1 MARGSRISLLGLY
14 TWDNT
19 IFDNFMIPSSVDKD
33 VLVNNLLMEC
43 AELEVLYADSDFMKN
58 AIEQWSKKEIDNWNR
73 IEELFK
79 YNESPLSDIDITETI
94 IHDNVKNESG
104 TDKTTSESLNQV
116 NGWNDGLVDRNKIND
131 INERTPNLTN
141 TDKGERIKTI
151 KGLSSKYLKQDV
163 ILKELEF
170 RKLYDIYEVIID
182 EFKSRFCL
190 LIY

>member
-43 AELEVLYADSDFMKN
+43 SELEVLYPDSDFMKN

-131 INERTPNLTN
+131 TNERTPNLTN
-141 TDKGERIKTI
+141 TDKGTQTKTI
-151 KGLSSKYLKQDV
+151 KGLSSKFLKQDV
-163 ILKELEF
+163 MIKELQF

>member
-94 IHDNVKNESG
+94 THDNVKNESG
-104 TDKTTSESLNQV
+104 TDKTTSKSLNQV
-116 NGWNDGLVDRNKIND
+116 SGWNDGLVDRNKIND
-131 INERTPNLTN
+131 ENERTPNLTN
-141 TDKGERIKTI
+141 TDIGTQTKTI
-151 KGLSSKYLKQDV
+151 KGLSSKFLKQDV
-163 ILKELEF
+163 MIKELEF

>member
-43 AELEVLYADSDFMKN
+43 SELEVLYADSDFMKN
-58 AIEQWSKKEIDNWNR
+58 AIEQWSKKELDNWNR

-131 INERTPNLTN
+131 TNERTPNLTN
-141 TDKGERIKTI
+141 TDKGTQTKTI
-151 KGLSSKYLKQDV
+151 KGLSSKFLKQDV
-163 ILKELEF
+163 MIKELQF

>member
-19 IFDNFMIPSSVDKD
+19 IFENFMIPSSIDKN

-79 YNESPLSDIDITETI
+79 YNESPLNDIDITETTT
-94 IHDNVKNESG
+94 HDYVKNESG
-104 TDKTTSESLNQV
+104 SDKTISQSINQV
-116 NGWNDGLVDRNKIND
+116 NGWNDGLVDRNKID
-131 INERTPNLTN
+131 DSNERTPNLTN
-141 TDKGERIKTI
+141 TDKGTQTKTI

-163 ILKELEF
+163 MIKELQF
-170 RKLYDIYEVIID
+170 RKLYDIYDVIID

>member
-19 IFDNFMIPSSVDKD
+19 IFDNFMIPSSVDRD
-33 VLVNNLLMEC
+33 VLINNLLMEC
-43 AELEVLYADSDFMKN
+43 AELEILYPDSDFMKN
-58 AIEQWSKKEIDNWNR
+58 AIEQWSKKEMDNWNR

-131 INERTPNLTN
+131 TNERTPNLTN
-141 TDKGERIKTI
+141 TDKGTQTKTI
-151 KGLSSKYLKQDV
+151 KGLSSKFLKQDV
-163 ILKELEF
+163 MIKELEF

>member
-33 VLVNNLLMEC
+33 VLINNLLMEC
-43 AELEVLYADSDFMKN
+43 SELEVLYADSDFMKN
-58 AIEQWSKKEIDNWNR
+58 AIEQWSKKELDNWKR
-73 IEELFK
+73 IEELFE

-131 INERTPNLTN
+131 TNERTPNLTN
-141 TDKGERIKTI
+141 TDKGTQTKTI
-151 KGLSSKYLKQDV
+151 KGLSSKFLKQDV
-163 ILKELEF
+163 MIKELQF

>member
-19 IFDNFMIPSSVDKD
+19 IFENFMIPSSVDRD
-33 VLVNNLLMEC
+33 VLINNLLMEC
-43 AELEVLYADSDFMKN
+43 SELEVLYPDSDFMKN

-131 INERTPNLTN
+131 TNERTPNLTN
-141 TDKGERIKTI
+141 TDKGTQTKTI

-163 ILKELEF
+163 MIKELEF

-182 EFKSRFCL
+182 EFKNRFCL